1 MGKRDG
7 EEKRIEKIQRENGI
21 SENFEKG
28 AFLVKRGERLF
39 FCRGGKKMMVLRRAC
54 CIGKGQ
60 GDFLVLDFGE
70 EVFFGLCTWF
80 DFEEKKTWEGIGN
93 EGEWGE
99 LE

>member
-1 MGKRDG
+1 
-7 EEKRIEKIQRENGI
+7 
-21 SENFEKG
+21 
-28 AFLVKRGERLF
+28 
-39 FCRGGKKMMVLRRAC
+39 MMVLRRAC

-60 GDFLVLDFGE
+60 GDFLALDFGE

>member
-39 FCRGGKKMMVLRRAC
+39 FCRGKKMMVLRRAC

-70 EVFFGLCTWF
+70 EVFLGCARGLIL
-80 DFEEKKTWEGIGN
+80 KKRKHGKE
-93 EGEWGE
+93 
-99 LE
+99 

>member
-1 MGKRDG
+1 MFLWGKGNG

-21 SENFEKG
+21 SGNFEKR

-39 FCRGGKKMMVLRRAC
+39 FCRGKKMMVLRRAC

-70 EVFFGLCTWF
+70 EVFLGCARGLIL
-80 DFEEKKTWEGIGN
+80 KKRKHGKE
-93 EGEWGE
+93 
-99 LE
+99 

>member
-39 FCRGGKKMMVLRRAC
+39 FCRGKKMMVLRREC
-54 CIGKGQ
+54 CIEKGQ
-60 GDFLVLDFGE
+60 RDFLVLDFGE
-70 EVFFGLCTWF
+70 EVFLDCARGLIL
-80 DFEEKKTWEGIGN
+80 KKRKHGKE
-93 EGEWGE
+93 
-99 LE
+99 

>member
-21 SENFEKG
+21 SENFEKR

-39 FCRGGKKMMVLRRAC
+39 FCRGKKMMVLRRAC

-70 EVFFGLCTWF
+70 EVFLGCARGLIL
-80 DFEEKKTWEGIGN
+80 KKRKHGKE
-93 EGEWGE
+93 
-99 LE
+99 

>member
-1 MGKRDG
+1 MFLWGKRDG
-7 EEKRIEKIQRENGI
+7 DEKRIEKIQRENGI

-39 FCRGGKKMMVLRRAC
+39 FCRGKKMMVLRRAC

-70 EVFFGLCTWF
+70 EVFFGLRVWF
-80 DFEEKKTWEGIGN
+80 DFEEKKTWDGIGK
-93 EGEWGE
+93 GGGVGI
-99 LE
+99 

>member
-1 MGKRDG
+1 MFLWGKRDG

-39 FCRGGKKMMVLRRAC
+39 FCRGKKMMVLRRAC

-60 GDFLVLDFGE
+60 GDFLVLDFGA
-70 EVFFGLCTWF
+70 EVFF
-80 DFEEKKTWEGIGN
+80 
-93 EGEWGE
+93 WGASVV
-99 LE
+99 

>member
-1 MGKRDG
+1 MFLWGKRDG

-39 FCRGGKKMMVLRRAC
+39 FCRGKKMMVLRRAC

-70 EVFFGLCTWF
+70 EVFLGCARGLIL
-80 DFEEKKTWEGIGN
+80 KKRKHGME
-93 EGEWGE
+93 
-99 LE
+99 

>member
-39 FCRGGKKMMVLRRAC
+39 FCRGKKMMVLRRAC

-70 EVFFGLCTWF
+70 EVFLDCARGLIL
-80 DFEEKKTWEGIGN
+80 KKRKHGKE
-93 EGEWGE
+93 
-99 LE
+99 

>member
-1 MGKRDG
+1 MFLWGKRDG

-39 FCRGGKKMMVLRRAC
+39 FCRGKKMMVLRRAC

-70 EVFFGLCTWF
+70 EVFFGLRVWF
-80 DFEEKKTWEGIGN
+80 DFEEKKTWDGIGK
-93 EGEWGE
+93 GGGVGI
-99 LE
+99 